1 MQVAANR
8 MTREDVMAQANT
20 RNDEEPD
27 AASRKVEIRP
37 EGSAML
43 DATDESILD
52 ALEEDG
58 RATLAQLSRLSG
70 LSVSA
75 VQSRVQK
82 LEKRGIIKG
91 YKAIID
97 QEQRGLPIS
106 AFVNVTPLDY
116 SAESSIP
123 DKLNNIDGIVSCYS
137 VAGAPSFVLVVRVAS
152 PTALEELLNLI
163 HRTVPVSTK
172 TTMILQTYF
181 AH

>member
-1 MQVAANR
+1 
-8 MTREDVMAQANT
+8 MTAI
-20 RNDEEPD
+20 DETD
-27 AASRKVEIRP
+27 QRILT
-37 EGSAML
+37 ML
-43 DATDESILD
+43 EA
-52 ALEEDG
+52 DG
-58 RATLAQLSRLSG
+58 RATLAQLAQATG

-75 VQSRVQK
+75 AQSRVQK

-137 VAGAPSFVLVVRVAS
+137 VAGDPSYLLLVRVSS
-152 PTALEELLNLI
+152 PEALEDLLGDI
-163 HRTVPVSTK
+163 HRVVPVSTRSMVVLK
-172 TTMILQTYF
+172 TYYQDLF
-181 AH
+181 

>member
-1 MQVAANR
+1 
-8 MTREDVMAQANT
+8 MTAI
-20 RNDEEPD
+20 DETD
-27 AASRKVEIRP
+27 QRILT
-37 EGSAML
+37 ML
-43 DATDESILD
+43 EA
-52 ALEEDG
+52 DG
-58 RATLAQLSRLSG
+58 RATLAQLAQATG

-75 VQSRVQK
+75 AQSRVQK

-152 PTALEELLNLI
+152 PTALEELRTLTANPVTCAPKTCGHTPHKP
-163 HRTVPVSTK
+163 HRSQKPYDPTVQPHPTNP
-172 TTMILQTYF
+172 TDRTIPNR
-181 AH
+181 HI

>member
-1 MQVAANR
+1 
-8 MTREDVMAQANT
+8 MTAI
-20 RNDEEPD
+20 DETD
-27 AASRKVEIRP
+27 QRILT
-37 EGSAML
+37 ML
-43 DATDESILD
+43 EA
-52 ALEEDG
+52 DG
-58 RATLAQLSRLSG
+58 RATLAQLAQATG

-75 VQSRVQK
+75 AQSRVQK

-116 SAESSIP
+116 SSSIP

-163 HRTVPVSTK
+163 HRTVPVSTE

>member
-1 MQVAANR
+1 
-8 MTREDVMAQANT
+8 MTAI
-20 RNDEEPD
+20 DETD
-27 AASRKVEIRP
+27 QRILT
-37 EGSAML
+37 ML
-43 DATDESILD
+43 EA
-52 ALEEDG
+52 DG
-58 RATLAQLSRLSG
+58 RATLAQLAQATG

-75 VQSRVQK
+75 AQSRVQK

-116 SAESSIP
+116 SAESS
-123 DKLNNIDGIVSCYS
+123 
-137 VAGAPSFVLVVRVAS
+137 SFVLVVRVAS

-163 HRTVPVSTK
+163 HRTVPVSTE

>member
-1 MQVAANR
+1 
-8 MTREDVMAQANT
+8 MTAI
-20 RNDEEPD
+20 DETD
-27 AASRKVEIRP
+27 QRILT
-37 EGSAML
+37 ML
-43 DATDESILD
+43 EA
-52 ALEEDG
+52 DG
-58 RATLAQLSRLSG
+58 RATLAQLAQATG

-75 VQSRVQK
+75 AQSRVQ
-82 LEKRGIIKG
+82 KRGIIKG

-152 PTALEELLNLI
+152 PTALEELLNL
-163 HRTVPVSTK
+163 
-172 TTMILQTYF
+172 
-181 AH
+181 